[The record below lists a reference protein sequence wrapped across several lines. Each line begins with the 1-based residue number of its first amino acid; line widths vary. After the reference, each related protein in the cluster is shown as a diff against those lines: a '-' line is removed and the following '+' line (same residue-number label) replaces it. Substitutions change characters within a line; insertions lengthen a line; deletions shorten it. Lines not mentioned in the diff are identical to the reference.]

1 METKKLKHMFKLPF
15 LILLLI
21 SSFKL
26 ISQVTD
32 KVAPVQDINSDF
44 IPYRLAFE
52 SEGVAYFFY
61 RIKIDKIQVNWQEAN
76 GVGIVAYDKNL
87 KEIFRKDL
95 TEKNKSVVAEYY
107 SSKDEKINV
116 IISKKENDKKNLK
129 FVSFNKKGEV
139 IFEKLLKSYDDDDSP
154 VNIRVSQDKSKIAII
169 SANFDKPK
177 KQNFAA
183 DVLVVNTSG
192 DKLWSKIIDYRIND
206 EKHEIN
212 EISLDNEGN
221 ILTLIVNN
229 INKETTRQFLTING
243 QSSSSKISLNSNY
256 YLDKTNTFELDNKIY
271 TTGYLFD
278 KKKKLYVTPFA
289 MKFDKTA
296 TSVDVP
302 NLPLSEPIKKSLIDK
317 YYYSEKKLLGEKINA
332 VKLNHYL
339 INQKGEL
346 IIVYEEQFN
355 FMERINGLGY
365 RYHYMNE
372 VEILKFGKND
382 ELLSWHVI
390 PKETLSDADMFIY
403 PTRTMIIN
411 EALYILY
418 NEYERN
424 INLKSFDQFK
434 AKGDQLGIIRKYDL
448 NSSEMKDVKITQPD
462 SKSILIPSATGF
474 SNGNFYYFLTN
485 EMVLFK
491 FKGTKIGRISIDNF
505 K

>member
-1 METKKLKHMFKLPF
+1 MLKYPF
-15 LILLLI
+15 LILFLI

-52 SEGVAYFFY
+52 SEGVVYFFY
-61 RIKIDKIQVNWQEAN
+61 QIKIAKIQANWQEAN

-95 TEKNKSVVAEYY
+95 TEDNKNVVAEYY
-107 SSKDEKINV
+107 FTKNEKINV
-116 IISKKENDKKNLK
+116 LISKKENDKKNLK

-139 IFEKLLKSYDDDDSP
+139 VFEKLLKSYDDDDSP
-154 VNIRVSQDKSKIAII
+154 VNIRVSPDKSKIAIF

-183 DVLVVNTSG
+183 DVLVVNSSG
-192 DKLWSKIIDYRIND
+192 DKLWSKVIDYRIND
-206 EKHEIN
+206 EKHEVN
-212 EISLDNEGN
+212 EVSLDNDGN
-221 ILTLIVNN
+221 ILTLITDN

-243 QSSSSKISLNSNY
+243 QSSSSKVNLNSSY
-256 YLDKTNTFELDNKIY
+256 YLDKTNIIDLDNKIY
-271 TTGYLFD
+271 ITGYLVD

-289 MKFDKTA
+289 VKFEKTS

-302 NLPLSEPIKKSLIDK
+302 ILPLSEPIKKSLIDK
-317 YYYSEKKLLGEKINA
+317 YYYSEKKLFGEKLNDIKLIHYSIN
-332 VKLNHYL
+332 K
-339 INQKGEL
+339 KGEL
-346 IIVYEEQFN
+346 IIVYEDQFN
-355 FMERINGLGY
+355 MLERINGVGF

-372 VEILKFGKND
+372 IEVLKFGKNN
-382 ELLSWHVI
+382 ELLSFDII
-390 PKETLSDADMFIY
+390 PKETLSDADLFIY
-403 PTRTMIIN
+403 PTRTIKID

-424 INLKSFDQFK
+424 INLKSFDEFK
-434 AKGDQLGIIRKYDL
+434 TKGDQLGIIRKFDF
-448 NSSEMKDVKITQPD
+448 NSSEIKDVKITQPD

-474 SNGNFYYFLTN
+474 ANGNFYYFLTN
-485 EMVLFK
+485 ETVLFK
-491 FKGTKIGRISIDNF
+491 FKGTKLGRISIGSF